1 MNTLADKAQE
11 NKSQSLA
18 TRNSQKQSGG
28 ESIFQFVDNR
38 PVAIAQRKLQEM
50 ANDCPGTM
58 QLKAFDKMMNPTVSS
73 RKSQNSGDFSNQNA
87 PIQRVVFVKG
97 PEGTRKV
104 DDDDYELAD
113 GEEYDDEAL
122 EEYYEQEEERK
133 MQEREAAKLGA
144 RQEREAAELAAQQER
159 EAAELAARR
168 EEVERQRLLAEREGR
183 LRLIPMSVSRSD
195 RNFPSPV
202 NSRGNGKAHLLDSGL
217 APAGPTSISHAE
229 QLDQESQNK
238 GTSNLIS
245 FTGPNPKDGGQEY
258 GGGNAQKLTVKTR
271 KIARAKEKGKPDAQH
286 LEISTSS
293 SLLADPEVRYDKR
306 LRSYVKK
313 DDEHQIRVNTP
324 VEERAQTIPRRF
336 IYGAGL
342 ANEHDSDSDED
353 H

>member
-1 MNTLADKAQE
+1 MNTHADKALE
-11 NKSQSLA
+11 NKSQS
-18 TRNSQKQSGG
+18 TGNRNSQKQSGG
-28 ESIFQFVDNR
+28 ESTFQFVDNR
-38 PVAIAQRKLQEM
+38 SVATVQRKLQEM
-50 ANDCPGTM
+50 ANNCPGTM
-58 QLKAFDKMMNPTVSS
+58 QLKAIDKMINTPVSS
-73 RKSQNSGDFSNQNA
+73 KKSQNFGDFSNQNA
-87 PIQRVVFVKG
+87 PIQMVVFVKG
-97 PEGTRKV
+97 PDGTRKV

-122 EEYYEQEEERK
+122 DEYYEQEEERK

-144 RQEREAAELAAQQER
+144 RQEREAAELAA
-159 EAAELAARR
+159 RR

-183 LRLIPMSVSRSD
+183 MRLIPMSVSRSD

-202 NSRGNGKAHLLDSGL
+202 NSRGKGKAHLLDSGL

-229 QLDQESQNK
+229 QLDQESPNK

-245 FTGPNPKDGGQEY
+245 FTGPNPIEGGQEY
-258 GGGNAQKLTVKTR
+258 GGGHAQKLTVKTR
-271 KIARAKEKGKPDAQH
+271 KIARAKEKGKLDAQH

-293 SLLADPEVRYDKR
+293 NLLADPEVRYDQR
-306 LRSYVKK
+306 LRSYVRK
-313 DDEHQIRVNTP
+313 DDEHQIRVNPP

-342 ANEHDSDSDED
+342 DNEHDSDSDDD